1 MSGRGLNVALIAAP
15 STGSTPHRQAASYG
29 IMALFTIYLC
39 TTIMTMRKKL
49 ALPLLTLTLAGW
61 MAVAA
66 LVAWPQ
72 GRALS
77 QDETSVYLPITQNSY
92 CWGFNDE
99 FDDPSSG
106 WFVGDDD
113 VFGDGSSYASG
124 EYRIGGLKFAVRE
137 SPGCWAENYS
147 IETEVRLLFDTPGR
161 FYGIAFGVVDEVSPV
176 YAFVIFP
183 NPHEE
188 EQGPSYVLLY
198 TSPTDIEDSVELA
211 SGESA
216 LIAPDNGAN
225 VLHVVR
231 DGSNIT
237 VSINGSQVASVT
249 DTRITGVAGIALLAG
264 IDPRQAG
271 SYNAGFEYFHMQ
283 ALP

>member
-1 MSGRGLNVALIAAP
+1 
-15 STGSTPHRQAASYG
+15 
-29 IMALFTIYLC
+29 
-39 TTIMTMRKKL
+39 MRNKL
-49 ALPLLTLTLAGW
+49 TLPFLTLALAGC
-61 MAVAA
+61 MAVVT

-77 QDETSVYLPITQNSY
+77 QDDPTVYLPIIMKEV

-137 SPGCWAENYS
+137 SPGCKAENYT

-161 FYGIAFGVVDEVSPV
+161 FYGIAFGVVDDVSPV
-176 YAFVIFP
+176 YAFVLFP

-198 TSPTDIEDSVELA
+198 TSPTDIEDSIELA
-211 SGESA
+211 SGESG
-216 LIAPDNGAN
+216 LIAPDNGSN
-225 VLHVVR
+225 VLEVVR

-237 VSINGSQVASVT
+237 IRINGGQVASVT
-249 DTRITGVAGIALLAG
+249 DTRITGVTGIALLAG